1 MSRRS
6 EGSRGEHP
14 PWLQFSAAPQVPRSL
29 TGTAGNLGSAMG
41 WPWQSWACL
50 RPWQTPSR
58 VSPPTLTLQVVPSRA
73 PSRLQAAPCTRSPW
87 VASSAEKQPRSGGVQ
102 GPPTPSQ
109 AMRVSGKQ
117 LQAGLAWGSFWER
130 GSRCEDAFRCRSQS
144 SRASRLGAGCH
155 SAPPFS
161 GHAPSQLP
169 VAGSPRSAQSP
180 TCLPIPLQWATPPME
195 VSQAPLPWAP
205 AWAFLTPSLHSMT
218 VLKCIHKFFDIPP
231 VTG

>member
-29 TGTAGNLGSAMG
+29 TGTAGDLGSAMG

-102 GPPTPSQ
+102 GPPHPIPGNEGLRE
-109 AMRVSGKQ
+109 AAAGGPGLGVILGKGQ
-117 LQAGLAWGSFWER
+117 PLR
-130 GSRCEDAFRCRSQS
+130 GC
-144 SRASRLGAGCH
+144 
-155 SAPPFS
+155 
-161 GHAPSQLP
+161 LP
-169 VAGSPRSAQSP
+169 VQEPEQQGLQVGGGVSFSP
-180 TCLPIPLQWATPPME
+180 TLLRPRPQPAPCCWVTSLCSVTNMPPH
-195 VSQAPLPWAP
+195 PP
-205 AWAFLTPSLHSMT
+205 AVGHTAHGS
-218 VLKCIHKFFDIPP
+218 
-231 VTG
+231 VTGTLALGTCLGLPHSLPA